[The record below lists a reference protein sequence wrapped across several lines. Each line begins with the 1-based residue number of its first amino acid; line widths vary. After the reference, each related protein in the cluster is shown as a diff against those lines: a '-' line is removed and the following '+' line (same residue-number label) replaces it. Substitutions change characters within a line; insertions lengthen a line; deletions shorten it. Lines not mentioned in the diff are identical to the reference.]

1 MDRSSK
7 QDMKPRLKCLNIQ
20 KDSSWAKRRL
30 LLISILLISCFFLV
44 GCAGGIVT
52 DDQDNAVGQ
61 INDRGQLTVS
71 FIDVGQGDSI
81 LIQTPLGQNILIDGG
96 ERDQGGKVIDYLRK
110 QGVNK
115 IDIMIGTHPHSD
127 HIGGLIEVLKEF
139 TVDKVYLPRVT
150 HTSSTFEDLLTAIK
164 NQELKVDT
172 AKAGTPIPLE
182 GVDSFFIAPVRDT
195 YESLNNYTAVV
206 KMVYANSSFI
216 FTGDAEGES
225 EQDMLTSYRK
235 DLKAEVLKIG
245 HHGSST
251 STSVGFLDVV
261 SPQYAVITCG
271 TDNDYGHPHKETI
284 EKLKRAGVKIYRTD
298 ENGNIVFSSDGNS
311 LKIETFSADEDAAP
325 DTDLFNQNSR
335 EDTHYIGNGNSKKF
349 HRLECENLPSEH
361 NQVKLKSR
369 AEAVEAGYSPCSN
382 CQP

>member
-1 MDRSSK
+1 
-7 QDMKPRLKCLNIQ
+7 MKPRLKYSNIQ
-20 KDSSWAKRRL
+20 KDSSWAKRRF
-30 LLISILLISCFFLV
+30 LLILILLIGCFFLV
-44 GCAGGIVT
+44 GCAAGIGEN
-52 DDQDNAVGQ
+52 DQDNVVGQ
-61 INDRGQLTVS
+61 VYDRGQLTVS

-81 LIQTPLGQNILIDGG
+81 LIQTPLGQSMLIDGG
-96 ERDQGGKVIDYLRK
+96 ERDQGRKVIDYLRK

-115 IDIMIGTHPHSD
+115 IDIMVGTHPHSD
-127 HIGGLIEVLKEF
+127 HIGGLIKVLEEF

-164 NQELKVDT
+164 NQELKVNT
-172 AKAGTPIPLE
+172 AKAGISIPLE

-195 YESLNNYTAVV
+195 YEGLNNYSAVV
-206 KMVYANSSFI
+206 KMVYGNNSFI
-216 FTGDAEGES
+216 FTGDAEEES
-225 EQDMLTSYRK
+225 EKDMLASYQK

-251 STSVGFLDVV
+251 STSDGFIDAV

-271 TDNDYGHPHKETI
+271 TDNEYSHPHKETI

-298 ENGNIVFSSDGNS
+298 ENGNIAFSSDGNS
-311 LKIETFSADEDAAP
+311 LKIETFCPAEDGAPNAD
-325 DTDLFNQNSR
+325 LNNQNSG
-335 EDTHYIGNGNSKKF
+335 EDTYYIGNGKSKKF
-349 HRLECENLPSEH
+349 HRLECENLPAEH

-369 AEAVEAGYSPCSN
+369 AEAVEAGFSPCGI